1 MDDTYILFMLIAS
14 VIYFISILSIF
25 GYMGL
30 PTNYYY
36 LVLAN
41 YAIIVFY
48 YYYKYSYN
56 NLNTIGETN
65 VNAILSTNTNTN

>member
-1 MDDTYILFMLIAS
+1 MDETYILFMLIAS

-41 YAIIVFY
+41 YAIVVFY

-56 NLNTIGETN
+56 NLNTIGDTN
-65 VNAILSTNTNTN
+65 VNGTDTINS

>member
-1 MDDTYILFMLIAS
+1 MDETYILFMLIAS

-25 GYMGL
+25 SYMGL

-41 YAIIVFY
+41 YAIVVFY

-56 NLNTIGETN
+56 NLNTIGDSN
-65 VNAILSTNTNTN
+65 VNGTDTINS